1 MKTVLENLRK
11 VANVGAGVTRPP
23 TYTGAPVGTRTPN
36 LLIRSQALC
45 PIELRGR
52 GQIFTSTYGICR
64 MAFPYIWGHLEC
76 DDRTLKR
83 PIL

>member
-1 MKTVLENLRK
+1 MKTVLDNLRK
-11 VANVGAGVTRPP
+11 VANVGAGVTRTP

-52 GQIFTSTYGICR
+52 EQTTFVLR
-64 MAFPYIWGHLEC
+64 
-76 DDRTLKR
+76 
-83 PIL
+83 